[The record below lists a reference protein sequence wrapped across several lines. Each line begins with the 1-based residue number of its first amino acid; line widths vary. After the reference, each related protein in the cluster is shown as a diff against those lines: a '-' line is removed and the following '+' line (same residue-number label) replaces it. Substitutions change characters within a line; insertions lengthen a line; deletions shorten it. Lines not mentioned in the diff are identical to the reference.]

1 MENLKSITIS
11 STAPSPSGRA
21 GVGLANR
28 IAIVEEYY
36 FSSKLREVR
45 QLISEGKPIINMGIG
60 SPDMAPSKSV
70 IEAIQNAVTDE
81 NAHQY
86 QSYQGLPELR
96 NGMADFYK
104 NNFQVELNSN
114 SEILPLMG
122 SKEGIMHIS
131 LAFLNEGDTVLIPN
145 PGYPTYT
152 SVTKLVGATPVFYD
166 LVENNNWEPDFE
178 KLEQQDLSK
187 VKMMW
192 VGYPHMPTGATG
204 SLNLFEKIVA
214 FANKYQILVIND
226 NPYSFVLNDN
236 PISILQV
243 DGAKEVV
250 LELNSLSKT
259 YNMAGWR
266 VGMVSGKSEFIDAV
280 LKVKSNM
287 DSGMFYG
294 IQKGAIEALKLDK
307 SWFDAQNLIY
317 QKRRNLTF
325 ELAKKLGCTYDEN
338 SVGLFVWAKLP
349 SEVGSSED
357 FVDKILYEKDIFITP
372 GTIFGTNGEGYIRFS
387 LCVKEEKIQ
396 EAISRF

>member
-1 MENLKSITIS
+1 MIT
-11 STAPSPSGRA
+11 TAK
-21 GVGLANR
+21 R
-28 IAIVEEYY
+28 IDTVEEYY

-45 QLISEGKPIINMGIG
+45 QLLAEGKPIINMGIG
-60 SPDMAPSKSV
+60 SPDMAPSKNV
-70 IEAIQNAVTDE
+70 IEAIQKAVTDE

-96 NGMADFYK
+96 NGISDFYK
-104 NNFQVELNSN
+104 NNYQVELNFN

-131 LAFLNEGDTVLIPN
+131 LAFLNEGDEVLIPN

-166 LVENNNWEPDFE
+166 LIESNNWEPDFE
-178 KLEQQDLSK
+178 KLEQLDLSK
-187 VKMMW
+187 VKILW

-204 SLNLFEKIVA
+204 SLKLFEKTVA
-214 FANKYQILVIND
+214 FANKHKILVIND
-226 NPYSFVLNDN
+226 NPYSFVLNEN

-243 DGAKEVV
+243 VGAKEVA

-259 YNMAGWR
+259 FNMAGWR
-266 VGMVSGKSEFIDAV
+266 VGMVSGKSEFIDAI

-294 IQKGAIEALKLDK
+294 IQKGAIEALKLEK
-307 SWFDAQNLIY
+307 SWYDFQNLIY
-317 QKRRNLTF
+317 EKRRNLTF
-325 ELAKKLGCTYDEN
+325 QLAKKLGCTYDEN
-338 SVGLFVWAKLP
+338 SVGLFVWAKL
-349 SEVGSSED
+349 SSEIKSAEN

-372 GTIFGTNGEGYIRFS
+372 GTIFGSNGKGYIRFS
-387 LCVKEEKIQ
+387 LCVNEEKIQ
-396 EAISRF
+396 EAILRL